1 MSAPSVAIVALNWNG
16 REHLADCLASLAAQT
31 YSGPFQV
38 VLADNGSTD
47 GSVDF
52 VRERFPSVRVVRSE
66 RNLGFAG
73 GNNLA
78 ARQVEADVVAFVNND
93 TRAEPAWLEELV
105 AVLTQAPELAAV
117 GGKIV
122 NWDGSR
128 LDFVGGGAT
137 LTGLG
142 LQFDHGEARSPHDH
156 ERDILF
162 ACGGSIAIWRKVF
175 LEVGAF
181 DEDYFA
187 FYEDVDLGWRL
198 WLAGYRVRYAP
209 RSVVHHRHHGTS
221 SRIAPERLAVLYERN
236 ALFTIFKNYDD
247 RRLQAIWPAALLL
260 TAEKA
265 TLLIDPD
272 RRAFALGPS
281 VDGPGPAAAPQLVKS
296 KDMSRMQASL
306 RQRGL
311 AGTAQAA
318 LRAAA
323 RRIQPRLAR
332 LRRSAARGIGGNSST
347 IGAPAVAVSRLLALE
362 EVGRRMP
369 ELLAKRRAVQAMRK
383 RSDEDILPL
392 FGMPLEPGFPAAG
405 FVEYHR
411 TLVRALG
418 LDTLV
423 KETRA
428 QSPLPHA

>member
-1 MSAPSVAIVALNWNG
+1 MNWPSVAIVALNWNG

-31 YSGPFQV
+31 YGGPFQV

-52 VRERFPSVRVVRSE
+52 VRERFPSVRIVRAE

-78 ARQVEADVVAFVNND
+78 ARQVDAEVVAFVNND

-137 LTGLG
+137 LTGFG

-162 ACGGSIAIWRKVF
+162 ACGGSMAIWRKVF
-175 LEVGAF
+175 LEVGGF

-221 SRIAPERLAVLYERN
+221 RRIAPERLAVLYERN

-247 RRLQAIWPAALLL
+247 RHLQAIWPAALLL

-272 RRAFALGPS
+272 RRAFVLGPS
-281 VDGPGPAAAPQLVKS
+281 ADGPGLAVAPQLVKS
-296 KDMSRMQASL
+296 KDMSKVKASL
-306 RQRGL
+306 RQRGF

-318 LRAAA
+318 LRAVG
-323 RRIQPRLAR
+323 RRIQPRLAG
-332 LRRSAARGIGGNSST
+332 LRRSAARGIGGTSST
-347 IGAPAVAVSRLLALE
+347 IGAPAIAISRLLALE

-369 ELLAKRRAVQAMRK
+369 ELQAKRSAVQAMRK
-383 RSDEDILPL
+383 RSDDDILPL

-405 FVEYHR
+405 FVEYHQ
-411 TLVRALG
+411 TLIRALG

-423 KETRA
+423 KEAHA
-428 QSPLPHA
+428 QSPVPHA

>member
-1 MSAPSVAIVALNWNG
+1 MALNWNG
-16 REHLADCLASLAAQT
+16 REHLADCLHALTGQT
-31 YSGPFQV
+31 YRGPFQV

-47 GSVDF
+47 GSVPF
-52 VRERFPSVRVVRSE
+52 VQERFPSVRVVRAE

-78 ARQVEADVVAFVNND
+78 ARQLDAEVVAFINND

-105 AVLTQAPELAAV
+105 AVLTQAPDLAAV

-142 LQFDHGEARSPHDH
+142 LQFDHGEARSPYDR

-162 ACGGSIAIWRKVF
+162 ACGGSMAAWRKVF
-175 LEVGAF
+175 LDVGGF

-209 RSVVHHRHHGTS
+209 RAVVYHRHHGTS
-221 SRIAPERLAVLYERN
+221 SRITPERLAVLYERN
-236 ALFTIFKNYDD
+236 ALFTIYKNYDD
-247 RRLQAIWPAALLL
+247 QHLQVIWPAALLL

-272 RRAFALGPS
+272 RRAFTIGPAA
-281 VDGPGPAAAPQLVKS
+281 DGRTPAAAPQLLRS
-296 KDMSRMQASL
+296 KDVSKVKASL

-311 AGTAQAA
+311 VGT

-323 RRIQPRLAR
+323 RAAWLRLLPR
-332 LRRSAARGIGGNSST
+332 LRRWRSATARRIGGEQHT
-347 IGAPAVAVSRLLALE
+347 LAAPAAAVSRLLALE
-362 EVGRRMP
+362 EVGRRLP
-369 ELLAKRRAVQAMRK
+369 ELQAKRRAVQALRQ
-383 RSDEDILPL
+383 RPDDAILPL

-411 TLVRALG
+411 TLVQALG

-423 KETRA
+423 KDV
-428 QSPLPHA
+428 PLPPGEG

>member
-1 MSAPSVAIVALNWNG
+1 MSTPSVAIVALNWNG
-16 REHLADCLASLAAQT
+16 REHLAECLAALAGQT
-31 YSGPFQV
+31 YGGPFQV

-52 VRERFPSVRVVRSE
+52 VRERFPSVRIVRAD

-78 ARQVEADVVAFVNND
+78 ARQLEADVVAFINND

-105 AVLTQAPELAAV
+105 AVLTQAPDLAAA

-162 ACGGSIAIWRKVF
+162 ACGGSMAIWRKVF
-175 LEVGAF
+175 LEVGGF

-209 RSVVHHRHHGTS
+209 RSLVRHRHHGTS

-247 RRLQAIWPAALLL
+247 PHLQAIWPAALLL

-281 VDGPGPAAAPQLVKS
+281 VDGPGLGAAPLLVKG
-296 KDMSRMQASL
+296 KDVSQLKASL

-318 LRAAA
+318 VRAVS
-323 RRIQPRLAR
+323 RRIQPRVAR
-332 LRRSAARGIGGNSST
+332 LRQSAARGIGGNSST
-347 IGAPAVAVSRLLALE
+347 IGAPATAVSRLLALE

-369 ELLAKRRAVQAMRK
+369 ELQAKRRTVQALR
-383 RSDEDILPL
+383 RRPDAEILPL

-405 FVEYHR
+405 FVEYHQ

-423 KETRA
+423 KEARA
-428 QSPLPHA
+428 ESPLPHA